1 MATADFGL
9 WPHRELEV
17 IAQVREKEIEGMN
30 WNLSFEKK

>member
-1 MATADFGL
+1 MAAADFGF

-17 IAQVREKEIEGMN
+17 IAQVWEKEIKGMN